1 MKTRLFFI
9 SLALFST
16 QAFAQTESSPPQE
29 KESLEYHPY
38 VPAWKRPF
46 KPEPVNNTAI
56 RMEKNAKAHIAAFKD
71 GVLLVRLRTSEIAI
85 KKLEDSGNKQM
96 AASVRQQREKDNQK
110 LAAAFR
116 KHFTFCPVYFFYS
129 YDSEKVKAGQ
139 FTGIMLDH
147 NLKPDSSILPP
158 DKKIYISE
166 ITELEQYRQQPD
178 LPQESNNP
186 EVSFKALVIRD
197 GKFHQLA
204 KPFPYFIKASTNIPP
219 RKRSETEM
227 VMLLDKN
234 LQDYYKATNKTSK

>member
-1 MKTRLFFI
+1 MKNPLLYIF
-9 SLALFST
+9 LALLST
-16 QAFAQTESSPPQE
+16 SALAQTETSSPPE
-29 KESLEYHPY
+29 KEALNNQPY

-56 RMEKNAKAHIAAFKD
+56 RLERNAKAHIATFKD
-71 GVLLVRLRTSEIAI
+71 GVLLVRLRTSEIGI
-85 KKLEDSGNKQM
+85 KKLEASGNEQM
-96 AASVRQQREKDNQK
+96 AATVRKQREKDNQK

-129 YDSEKVKAGQ
+129 SESDKVKAGQ
-139 FTGIMLDH
+139 FTGIMLDEQ
-147 NLKPDSSILPP
+147 LKPDSSILPP

-166 ITELEQYRQQPD
+166 ITELEQYRQRPD

-204 KPFPYFIKASTNIPP
+204 KPFPFFIKASTNIPP

-227 VMLLDKN
+227 VMLLDKK
-234 LQDYYKATNKTSK
+234 LHDYHKAASKTAK